1 MMHALFVAGTGAAAT
16 IQQTGDGMDSELFVE
31 NYIEPSRAVID
42 RQFTLPLPD
51 DAFEKNG
58 EFIVQSRCSST
69 YSTNIITR
77 YEHPG
82 GVRLVEVYKSS
93 QNMDS
98 GSFVRLVGTMAL
110 FKKGYPFLFLDAA
123 VANINMQT
131 GEPADMGTRLAI
143 HMPQAQ
149 EGGRQ
154 ALMEH
159 LSRQADAAGLPWGT
173 VSIDALPPFWGP
185 LWHVRCAGLAL
196 DAIGKVR
203 GFAWSAYRDYC
214 ARSAADDDF
223 DYVPVQQQMV
233 IKNAKAEY
241 GQFQRMGLS
250 VPVEV
255 QAAFFSV
262 LCVTA

>member
-1 MMHALFVAGTGAAAT
+1 
-16 IQQTGDGMDSELFVE
+16 MDSELFIK
-31 NYIEPSRAVID
+31 NYLHPSSDGLD

-51 DAFEKNG
+51 DGFVKNG
-58 EFIVQSRCSST
+58 EFIVQSNCSST

-77 YEHPG
+77 YEHPD

-98 GSFVRLVGTMAL
+98 GKFVRLVGTMAL
-110 FKKGYPFLFLDAA
+110 LKKGYPFLFLDAA
-123 VANINMQT
+123 VTNINMQT
-131 GEPADMGTRLAI
+131 GEEADMGTRLAL
-143 HMPQAQ
+143 HMPQAE

-154 ALMEH
+154 ALMEF
-159 LSRQADAAGLPWGT
+159 LSRQADAAGLNWGT
-173 VSIDALPPFWGP
+173 VVIEALPPFWGP
-185 LWHVRCAGLAL
+185 LWHVRCAGLAR
-196 DAIGKVR
+196 DVIEKVR
-203 GFAWSAYRDYC
+203 GCAWDAYRDYC
-214 ARSAADDDF
+214 TRSAADDDF
-223 DYVPVQQQMV
+223 DYLPVQQQMV